1 MIHGTTTTGSI
12 SAFQEM
18 EMATT
23 IPNVLRALGNEHISG
38 FTKEELIEKFIK
50 AGYNPEKAKRR
61 YLQVVASKEIIP
73 TEGDSNG
80 FITIYSHVHMK
91 LYPELKDVHIRA
103 VKVERDGSIVYLT

>member
-1 MIHGTTTTGSI
+1 
-12 SAFQEM
+12 
-18 EMATT
+18 MATT
-23 IPNVLRALGNEHISG
+23 IPNVLRALGNEHVSG

-50 AGYNPEKAKRR
+50 AGYNPEKARRR

-73 TEGDSNG
+73 TDGEG

-91 LYPELKDVHIRA
+91 LYPELKDIHVRA